1 MVSTSYSWLRSR
13 HFRIMQ
19 QARSGDEVVAVKPG
33 LTGEA
38 TLVVDEAY
46 TAQHLRTGAV
56 KVLATPI
63 MVALMEEAARNA
75 IDPLLETGQISVG
88 TSLDVKHQAAT
99 PIGMR
104 VTARAELLTVG
115 ERTITFR
122 VEAYDERE
130 MIGEGTHIRAIV
142 SRERFLSRVR
152 SKTVSNKS

>member
-1 MVSTSYSWLRSR
+1 
-13 HFRIMQ
+13 MQ
-19 QARSGDEVVAVKPG
+19 QTRSEDEVVAVKPG

-38 TLVVDEAY
+38 TLVVEEAHS
-46 TAQHLRTGAV
+46 AQHLRSGAV

-75 IDPLLETGQISVG
+75 IDPLLETDQISVG

-104 VTARAELLTVG
+104 VTARAELLAVG
-115 ERTITFR
+115 VRTLVFH

-130 MIGEGTHIRAIV
+130 KVGEGTHSRAIV
-142 SRERFLSRVR
+142 NRERFLSRAR
-152 SKTVSNKS
+152 SKTVGGDS